1 MVDWMTLLLPLAVL
15 AIVALFPFVGC
26 GENLSLREDPPPPPL
41 PPPPGPG
48 MPTPPPPPLPVPPLP
63 PQPTILELRMRN
75 DINTIPATATQDGVA
90 SVVVTWTFTK
100 LTGLPA
106 GPVPQPLKVAVA
118 RGGGPTLLIDSANSL
133 PAIRFVTPEQLAL
146 YDSVTCRCE
155 VMTRDITG
163 AGGLKGP
170 TTVTSNPFFPTP
182 NLRHVVQLEPDWTNP
197 TANPRQFSLALLPSL
212 PATVSVVPTRLQLNP
227 STDALTHINTLK
239 PAPAP
244 QYKVLQ
250 VEVIWT
256 LAKAGGGPADQRLIE
271 TMVRTVGT
279 RAFLEP
285 DGMPADPPAMWDLT
299 AEQLALYDTVS
310 CQCVVTTRPTNVGD
324 PDTDEFTTLPVSLG
338 IKPQSVHLI
347 ELEPDWTQVTAKPRR
362 FTLRVQI

>member
-26 GENLSLREDPPPPPL
+26 GENLTVREDPPPPL
-41 PPPPGPG
+41 PPPAPGPG
-48 MPTPPPPPLPVPPLP
+48 MPTPLPPPPPPTP
-63 PQPTILELRMRN
+63 PPPATILELRMLN
-75 DINTIPATATQDGVA
+75 NINTIPANATKDGVT
-90 SVVVTWTFTK
+90 SVVVTWTLSKSAT
-100 LTGLPA
+100 LA
-106 GPVPQPLKVAVA
+106 ADPVPQPLEVTIVRVGPAAAV
-118 RGGGPTLLIDSANSL
+118 PLIDATNSL
-133 PAIRFVTPEQLAL
+133 PAVRFLTADQVKL
-146 YDSVTCRCE
+146 YDRVTCRC
-155 VMTRDITG
+155 VVTTRPIAG
-163 AGGLKGP
+163 GGGLKT
-170 TTVTSNPFFPTP
+170 TTVATNPFQ
-182 NLRHVVQLEPDWTNP
+182 VVADHRQVVLLEPDWTDS
-197 TANPRQFSLALLPSL
+197 TADPREFSLDIVSIV
-212 PATVSVVPTRLQLNP
+212 PATGPAVPTRLQLNP
-227 STDALTHINTLK
+227 SKDPLTHINLLR
-239 PAPAP
+239 PMAP

-250 VEVIWT
+250 VQVTWT
-256 LAKAGGGPADQRLIE
+256 LTKAGGGPADQPLIE

-299 AEQLALYDTVS
+299 AEQLAVYDTVS
-310 CQCVVTTRPTNVGD
+310 CQCVVTTRPTNLGD